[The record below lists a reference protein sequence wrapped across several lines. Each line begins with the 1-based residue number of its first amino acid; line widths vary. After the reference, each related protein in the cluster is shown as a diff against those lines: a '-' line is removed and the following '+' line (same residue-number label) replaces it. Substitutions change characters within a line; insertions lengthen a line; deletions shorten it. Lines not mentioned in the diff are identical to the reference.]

1 MQYGSANLSMGDTV
15 SFVVPGDG
23 GGGGGERERDGRNHL
38 QFKSQALV
46 E

>member
-23 GGGGGERERDGRNHL
+23 GGGERDGRNHL